1 MVTVNNNF
9 SPNYFKPYSF
19 PAANNISPLE
29 AAIELN
35 DIVKVKSLLEDNSPS
50 TDLFLRSGAG
60 GPPLILAAVNMG
72 YNEIVDLLI
81 ASKHQLPGDEREK
94 SWREALTLAA
104 QGGNAEVV
112 HSLCLA
118 LGGFDQ
124 RGVMGST
131 ALLSAVQ
138 GGHLLLVNALLF
150 YGADI
155 NTKNISSGTPLTSA
169 VYKQD
174 LDVVHALLA
183 HEARNGDSG
192 RRLDLN
198 AAGLGGL
205 TAMELAVIM
214 RAAAQKEAA
223 EIARLKKL
231 EELEGLAKLE
241 GGDGLDEDDGL
252 EEDDGLVEST
262 KTRIA
267 NEIVEVLR
275 LSGANEVEKDVDEIF
290 GLVFLWSREAPDAA
304 TSLLLDE
311 LKEPHVAIRASGH
324 RNNLPLE
331 QKIRIENYTSFLL
344 QQRNQFDKLERE
356 LRLP

>member
-9 SPNYFKPYSF
+9 APNYFKPYSF

-72 YNEIVDLLI
+72 CNEIVDLLI

-118 LGGFDQ
+118 LGGVDQ

-169 VYKQD
+169 VYKQN

-241 GGDGLDEDDGL
+241 GGDEL

-275 LSGANEVEKDVDEIF
+275 LSGAVEVEKDVDEIF
-290 GLVFLWSREAPDAA
+290 GSVFLWSREAPDAA

-324 RNNLPLE
+324 RNNIPIE